1 MKHGVIKESVVAV
14 RSKNNSKSEMINQ
27 MFFGETFTVK
37 ENNLKWLK
45 ITSFLDNYDG
55 WIEKNSIF
63 LISKNDYESLNSNIV
78 INKTESNLI
87 THDGST
93 MIIPIGC
100 QISSADYLNFKN
112 IQIESNSSEID
123 IFLNSP
129 YLWGGKTKFGIDCSG
144 LSQIYFRT
152 KNIFIERDAKDQY
165 DSGTEIEKI
174 DEAEKDDLCFF
185 GDTKDKITH
194 VGIYLGSRKIIHAFN
209 RVRIDKLNE
218 KGIINSD
225 TLELTHKLQGIRR
238 II

>member
-63 LISKNDYESLNSNIV
+63 LISENDYESLNSNIV

-87 THDGST
+87 THDGSK

-112 IQIESNSSEID
+112 IQIESNSSKID
-123 IFLNSP
+123 IFLNSH
-129 YLWGGKTKFGIDCSG
+129 LLKKIFTKG
-144 LSQIYFRT
+144 IYF
-152 KNIFIERDAKDQY
+152 K
-165 DSGTEIEKI
+165 
-174 DEAEKDDLCFF
+174 
-185 GDTKDKITH
+185 
-194 VGIYLGSRKIIHAFN
+194 
-209 RVRIDKLNE
+209 
-218 KGIINSD
+218 
-225 TLELTHKLQGIRR
+225 
-238 II
+238 